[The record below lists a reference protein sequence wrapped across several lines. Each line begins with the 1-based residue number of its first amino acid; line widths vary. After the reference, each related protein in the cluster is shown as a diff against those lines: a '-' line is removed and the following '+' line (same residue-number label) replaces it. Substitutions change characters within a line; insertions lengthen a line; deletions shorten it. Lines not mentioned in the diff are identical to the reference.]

1 MSRQRLR
8 ALILDDGDLAEVRA
22 ALSDMGVTFLEAE
35 AGAEPLA
42 EDGEFPLMVT
52 TPARARA
59 LAANGPGPRHHLHL
73 VVADRHGEAID
84 GIRCDFLVQ
93 RPVNPEVLCLLVERA
108 DYEGPERRR
117 MTRVAIGIPVV
128 LDTDGDRLDLIM
140 TQLSTG
146 GCGLVTADPLELD
159 APVRLE
165 LPSEL
170 THPRR
175 LALKGR
181 VLSSRIVTTADGPNF
196 DISIAFEPLSLS
208 DRVTLR
214 SVMAE
219 QPVDFRPRRSAEAR
233 GGAPRRGSRRRP
245 VGGRTGVTR
254 VVIGRDLT
262 GDGMRIERDP
272 ALALGDAF
280 GLALYCSGRGE
291 AIGLRGHIEADDDNG
306 WRVAFDDVSPETK
319 AALDALRVALPSGP
333 HQDTGFVIAEI
344 LEA

>member
-1 MSRQRLR
+1 M
-8 ALILDDGDLAEVRA
+8 
-22 ALSDMGVTFLEAE
+22 
-35 AGAEPLA
+35 
-42 EDGEFPLMVT
+42 
-52 TPARARA
+52 
-59 LAANGPGPRHHLHL
+59 
-73 VVADRHGEAID
+73 
-84 GIRCDFLVQ
+84 
-93 RPVNPEVLCLLVERA
+93 
-108 DYEGPERRR
+108 
-117 MTRVAIGIPVV
+117 
-128 LDTDGDRLDLIM
+128 
-140 TQLSTG
+140 
-146 GCGLVTADPLELD
+146 TADPLELD

-181 VLSSRIVTTADGPNF
+181 VLSSRSVTTADGPNF
-196 DISIAFEPLSLS
+196 DVSIAFEPLSLS

-219 QPVDFRPRRSAEAR
+219 QPVDFR
-233 GGAPRRGSRRRP
+233 PRRGSRRRP

-291 AIGLRGHIEADDDNG
+291 AIDLRGHIEADDDDDG
-306 WRVAFDDVSPETK
+306 WRVAFDDVKFGDLTLNTLSGNAKFILPFWRIQPYIGIGIGAQHGTFD
-319 AALDALRVALPSGP
+319 AASGGLLSDRSNWNFASRPDLSRVPWKM
-333 HQDTGFVIAEI
+333 
-344 LEA
+344 